1 MAISTKSDIL
11 YTDKTWQTSTK
22 RNSIASQNSFKNIIS
37 PKIITTSSWNKE
49 KKCILNN
56 VNYLKAQHTTGS

>member
-22 RNSIASQNSFKNIIS
+22 RNTIASQNSFKNIIS
-37 PKIITTSSWNKE
+37 PKIIMISSWNKK

-56 VNYLKAQHTTGS
+56 VNYLKAQHTTG

>member
-11 YTDKTWQTSTK
+11 HTDKTWQTSTK
-22 RNSIASQNSFKNIIS
+22 RNTIASQNSFKNIIS
-37 PKIITTSSWNKE
+37 PKIITTSSWNKK

-56 VNYLKAQHTTGS
+56 VNYLKAQYTIG